1 MYDESFGSDLMK
13 RVFAGVGAVS
23 LAAMV
28 LLGCSHSGDSAGESA
43 QAVRLPAPG
52 DTSKAETAEAV
63 APTGEPAARS
73 SMTPVPPPL
82 VLPDRLRTLLLP
94 PDVSGPI
101 VGSPLGFEKRYDQ
114 PAPPVDLTEHAECSV
129 LLGPAM
135 PAFGFEWTA
144 YKGAQQRDREENADT
159 VVGQGAGSYPDPE
172 KARGAFA
179 AAFPAELR
187 KCDGV
192 VVHNPRDTAAD
203 LTWQFRVT
211 AVEGTRAQWSR
222 AQHIDGKP
230 VDWNCAYEADVKS
243 NVLLYTSVC
252 RRGAGAAE
260 AAARLAERLMVW
272 IPIP

>member
-1 MYDESFGSDLMK
+1 MK
-13 RVFAGVGAVS
+13 RVFAGMGA
-23 LAAMV
+23 AALSAMA
-28 LLGCSHSGDSAGESA
+28 LLGCSHNGDPADEPA

-52 DTSKAETAEAV
+52 ETTKAQTSEAV

-114 PAPPVDLTEHAECSV
+114 PAPPVDLGEHAECAV

-144 YKGAQQRDREENADT
+144 YKGAQQKDREDNADT
-159 VVGQGAGSYPDPE
+159 VVGQGVASYPDPD
-172 KARGAFA
+172 KARAAFA

-192 VVHNPRDTAAD
+192 AVHNPRDTAAN
-203 LTWQFRVT
+203 LSWQFHVT
-211 AVEGTRAQWSR
+211 TVEGTRAQWSR
-222 AQHIDGKP
+222 VQLVDGKP
-230 VDWNCAYEADVKS
+230 VDWSCAYEADVKS
-243 NVLLYTSVC
+243 NVLLYTSLC
-252 RRGAGAAE
+252 RRDGGGAE
-260 AAARLAERLMVW
+260 EAARLAERLMVW
-272 IPIP
+272 IPAV